1 MFTLSV
7 CAQSLFALSVLT
19 LGSGSPCVGEACP
32 APGVDDTGA
41 MKTIVVDLQGV
52 PQEQEARPARRATR
66 RRVEQQSPEPE
77 KRAVDAPQQAVRFE
91 AAVYRL
97 ALSAE
102 KVVQINAA
110 DLAQATSLAEFD
122 AAVRMFGEARVM
134 YRVDQTINI
143 GQSPRIRIVAD
154 QPYVTGTVTAQDGR
168 PRRTIARDDVGV
180 EFRAFGAW
188 VPGRAGKCMH
198 FTLDVEVSMLDE
210 SAIEIGTDLAAQT
223 FRKNHQRYGGPVEL
237 GQPLV
242 LLNLDGACTDKS
254 GQAVALL
261 TRVVLHAATP

>member
-1 MFTLSV
+1 VHT
-7 CAQSLFALSVLT
+7 
-19 LGSGSPCVGEACP
+19 P
-32 APGVDDTGA
+32 
-41 MKTIVVDLQGV
+41 
-52 PQEQEARPARRATR
+52 PQAA
-66 RRVEQQSPEPE
+66 
-77 KRAVDAPQQAVRFE
+77 RFE

-102 KVVQINAA
+102 QVVQIDAA
-110 DLAQATSLAEFD
+110 ALAQAATLAEFD
-122 AAVRMFGEARVM
+122 AAVRAFGDARVM

-154 QPYVTGTVTAQDGR
+154 QPYVTGTVAAQDGR
-168 PRRTIARDDVGV
+168 PRRTITRHDVGA

-188 VPGRAGKCMH
+188 VPGRAGECMH
-198 FTLDVEVSMLDE
+198 FTLDVEVSMLEE
-210 SAIEIGTDLAAQT
+210 SALEIGTDLAAQT
-223 FRKNHQRYGGPVEL
+223 FRKNHQRYGGPAEL